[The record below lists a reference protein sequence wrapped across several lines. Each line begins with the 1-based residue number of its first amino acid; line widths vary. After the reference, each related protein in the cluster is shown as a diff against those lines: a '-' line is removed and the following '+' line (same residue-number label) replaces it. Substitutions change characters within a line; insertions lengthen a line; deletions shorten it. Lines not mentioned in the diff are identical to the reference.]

1 MKIDLTGGHAV
12 ITGGSQGLGEGAAHA
27 LGEAGARISLVARSA
42 DRLEAA
48 RAALAAKNIQASAHP
63 ADITREDDVARIGA
77 VIGHAMGGRDGAV
90 VGSII
95 GAGTGAAVPT
105 DRDGRVVGYEYDDAP
120 APVVY
125 AQPRVVYVPARR
137 VVYEEPPVVVRPRGY
152 VVAYRNYGHGYYY
165 GHEGRWDGDRGWH
178 HGGDRHRHGDDD

>member
-1 MKIDLTGGHAV
+1 MKRILAVSAVLAVATLGASGTAMAGDPVVGAVVGG
-12 ITGGSQGLGEGAAHA
+12 G
-27 LGEAGARISLVARSA
+27 
-42 DRLEAA
+42 
-48 RAALAAKNIQASAHP
+48 
-63 ADITREDDVARIGA
+63 IGA

-95 GAGTGAAVPT
+95 GAGTGAAVAT
-105 DRDGRVVGYEYDDAP
+105 DNDGRVVGYEYDDAP

-165 GHEGRWDGDRGWH
+165 GREGRWDDEHGYGDRGWH
-178 HGGDRHRHGDDD
+178 HGWDRHRHGDDD